1 MTFFSDAVKSTLRI
15 NEEIKGGKIY
25 VYHMTQPSAVKGG
38 ILKSGWERYY
48 TGRNSNAYGPGIYTT
63 LYPSRDPR
71 SRTLPNADYSTN
83 PKTLKRGASE
93 RFDISRGSIYGSVML
108 KCEAN
113 GLDKFVCFD
122 MYASRLLYG
131 SDGRKGF
138 TDVKEQLK
146 KLLDRKTYDEIK
158 KTDEFNVVCFS
169 SDRFTSAYHSARALD
184 RLCQYFPNVNAAING
199 FICHSQSDGF
209 VVIFRNFNNVKPIEV
224 SYDYGKTFKPIK
236 VEEKYS
242 EYKDDNVDLRR
253 ELGLDAVHQYNALT
267 GDAVRGFHDLP
278 NGATSLYGDTDR
290 MYNLITKE
298 KPYDN
303 LPAHFTN
310 GFAKVKKN
318 GKYNY
323 FYIGYFKKGQKN
335 LISPVWFD
343 EAPNTFTSNGLA
355 KVIVNDTPLILVHKK
370 DNNEDRFVVCDNDGD
385 YICKLSDLAY
395 VVDRKQEEGGD
406 KEEVNYDDFL

>member
-1 MTFFSDAVKSTLRI
+1 MFSEAVKKVLTL
-15 NEEIKGGKIY
+15 NEEIKGGKVY
-25 VYHMTQPSAVKGG
+25 VYHMTKPDAIKGG

-71 SRTLPNADYSTN
+71 SRTIKYNTDDSTN
-83 PKTLKRGASE
+83 PRTLKRGANAS
-93 RFDISRGSIYGSVML
+93 FDVGRANIYGSAML
-108 KCEAN
+108 KCEAS
-113 GLDKFVCFD
+113 GLNKFVCFD
-122 MYASRLLYG
+122 MYASRLIYG
-131 SDGRKGF
+131 SDGKKGF

-146 KLLDRKTYDEIK
+146 KLLDRKTYEEIK
-158 KTDEFNVVCFS
+158 KTDEFNDVCFS
-169 SDRFTSAYHSARALD
+169 RSRFTSAYISARALD
-184 RLCQYFPNVNAAING
+184 RLCQYFPEVNAAIDG
-199 FICHSQSDGF
+199 FICHSESDGF

-224 SYDYGKTFKPIK
+224 SYDYGRTFKPIK

-253 ELGLDAVHQYNALT
+253 ALGLDAVHQYNALT
-267 GDAVRGFHDLP
+267 GDAVRSFSDLP
-278 NGATSLYGDTDR
+278 SGANYLYTDTDR
-290 MYNLITKE
+290 MNKLIKAE

-310 GFAKVKKN
+310 GFAKVKKD

-323 FYIGYFKKGQKN
+323 FYLGYFKKGQKN
-335 LISPVWFD
+335 VISPVWFD

-355 KVIVNDTPLILVHKK
+355 KVVVNGIPLILVHKK
-370 DNNEDRFVVCDNDGD
+370 NSNEDRFVVCDNDGD
-385 YICKLSDLAY
+385 YLCKLSDLDY
-395 VVDRKQEEGGD
+395 VMDRKSEENN